1 MDNKTDNLKEEEPF
15 FSEDEKKQYQAAY
28 KKIDETIDVSFYDPE
43 KSFLKIEEI
52 INNIDEKKE
61 NNFKKLITD
70 FFSNGKGFLLSP
82 AYSSLSVALIFTL
95 TGVVGWQMNEISEFN
110 NDARNL
116 QSAKTRS
123 VEIANNISQEQKPRE
138 LIKEKDDPITFI
150 NEIVKSGL
158 KAGVKITLFKNDQIN
173 IIIVTNLIANDE
185 NQKELKGLLDI
196 SAGEG
201 GDLYIKIVPKRSN

>member
-1 MDNKTDNLKEEEPF
+1 MNNKIDKIEDEEPF
-15 FSEDEKKQYQAAY
+15 FSEDEKKLYQAAY
-28 KKIDETIDVSFYDPE
+28 KKIDESIDVSFYDPE
-43 KSFLKIEEI
+43 KSYLKIEEI
-52 INNIDEKKE
+52 INKTDKK
-61 NNFKKLITD
+61 KASKLKTAIVN
-70 FFSNGKGFLLSP
+70 FFSTGRGFMMSP

-95 TGVVGWQMNEISEFN
+95 TGIVGWQMNEISEFN

-123 VEIANNISQEQKPRE
+123 FEIANSNSQEQKPRE

-158 KAGVKITLFKNDQIN
+158 KAGVKITLFKNDQTN

-185 NQKELKGLLDI
+185 NQKEFKGLLEI
-196 SAGEG
+196 STAEG
-201 GDLYIKIVPKRSN
+201 GDLYIKIVPKRPN